1 MRQGSPVPLAFTVA
15 NAGKGPVTLPLAGR
29 EPTADFTVTE
39 PSGRAVW
46 SHLRGKILRGS
57 LRLFPLDAGKKL
69 SFKQVWDQRNDA
81 GQRVRPGEYLVRAV
95 LLTDDPE
102 GLASRVTHLRIE
114 P

>member
-1 MRQGSPVPLAFTVA
+1 MPLVFTVT
-15 NAGKGPVTLPLAGR
+15 NVGQGPVTLSLAGR
-29 EPTADFTVTE
+29 EPTADFQVTE

-46 SHLRGKILRGS
+46 GHLRGKILLGP

-69 SFKQVWDQRNDA
+69 SFKQVWDQRNNA
-81 GQRVRPGEYLVRAV
+81 GHSVRPGEYLLRAV
-95 LLTDDPE
+95 LLTDDPK